1 MPSEGRG
8 AAASGVTWRW
18 PVHGR
23 IAGSFHLTPRTPF
36 ARGQRRGVDLL
47 APPRATVRAAC
58 HGQVTFSGRLPN
70 GGLALSVRCGGLV
83 ATYLHLGRLDARRG
97 THVARGTRLGTLGPD
112 GRLRLGARRAA
123 DRRGYLDP
131 LTLLRDPSSKS
142 PPLLGPAPRAR
153 SRRPAPVA
161 QPHVPLTHRPATPRS
176 APVVRRLPWPA
187 YPALALVATA
197 LPVGGLVHHRRRDRH
212 RVATLART
220 RPGAL

>member
-58 HGQVTFSGRLPN
+58 PGQVTFSGRLPN

-112 GRLRLGARRAA
+112 GRLRLGARRAT
-123 DRRGYLDP
+123 DRRGYVDP
-131 LTLLRDPSSKS
+131 LTLLRDPRTTA
-142 PPLLGPAPRAR
+142 PPTLGPAPRPRRQPPLPAR
-153 SRRPAPVA
+153 TRPR
-161 QPHVPLTHRPATPRS
+161 LPATHATPNQ
-176 APVVRRLPWPA
+176 LPWPA
-187 YPALALVATA
+187 YPAIALIATA
-197 LPVGGLVHHRRRDRH
+197 LPVGSLIHHRRRR
-212 RVATLART
+212 RTASVAVESAPPL
-220 RPGAL
+220 